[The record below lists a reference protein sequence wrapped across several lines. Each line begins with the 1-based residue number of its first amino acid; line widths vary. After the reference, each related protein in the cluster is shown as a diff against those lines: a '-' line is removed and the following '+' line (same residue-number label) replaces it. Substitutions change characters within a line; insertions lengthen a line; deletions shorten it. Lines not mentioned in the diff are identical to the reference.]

1 MKPMDNL
8 AKGGQGGLHAHRLEY
23 TQMDMLISS
32 FALLKLHCGLIQ
44 EQLRDRDNR
53 IHLLE
58 ERLEEQAQH
67 LHTNQMK
74 ANEAGPAA
82 FYFAEINIFVF

>member
-1 MKPMDNL
+1 M
-8 AKGGQGGLHAHRLEY
+8 HAQRFEY
-23 TQMDMLISS
+23 TQMDMFISS
-32 FALLKLHCGLIQ
+32 FALLKWHCGSIQ

-74 ANEAGPAA
+74 ANEAGLAT

>member
-1 MKPMDNL
+1 
-8 AKGGQGGLHAHRLEY
+8 
-23 TQMDMLISS
+23 MDMFISS
-32 FALLKLHCGLIQ
+32 FALLKWHCGSQ

-74 ANEAGPAA
+74 ANEAGLAA